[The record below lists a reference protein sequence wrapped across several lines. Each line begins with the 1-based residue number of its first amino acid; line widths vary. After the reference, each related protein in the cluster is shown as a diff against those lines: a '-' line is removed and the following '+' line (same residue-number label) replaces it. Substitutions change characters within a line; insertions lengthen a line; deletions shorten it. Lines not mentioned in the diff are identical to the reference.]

1 MIGGAFAMKFSKELI
16 NGLTRRE
23 FVKNAAAAVA
33 LSAGGAAF
41 PASAQSTKPAQ
52 KSGKTIREAAR
63 DTKVCRTADVVVV
76 GGGPGG
82 IGAALAAARSG
93 ADTVLIERYEHLGG
107 MGTGGLVTIIPAMTD
122 IHGKQV
128 IAGITQEWVKRLDAR
143 GAADYPKREH
153 WGSTDKKL
161 VDYYK
166 NRSPFYATGNR
177 VGYSAHIDAEISKCL
192 FQDMVK
198 EAGIK
203 TYLHS
208 WGTEPI
214 MEGAKAKGVIFESKS
229 GRQAVLA
236 KIVIDSTGDGDLLPY
251 AGAAFEA
258 HIEPTQRMS
267 NLSFSY
273 WIDNV
278 NLKKYEDYK
287 KSNANELA
295 AKMRE
300 VKKLGGTPGFLTSNL
315 KNQENVVWCFPRY
328 ANKCQYDVEELTRVE
343 FLGRKEMMITH
354 DFYMKN
360 VPGFEKS
367 FIVLSN
373 SQLGTRGGRRVVGEY
388 VVTEKDMHA
397 KEPFKDAIAVFPNMD
412 EKNPLM
418 YMPYRC
424 LIPRNVNNML
434 VACRAFSSDAVV
446 NDSFN
451 LIHHCVSLG
460 QAAGTAA
467 AQSIKAGVD
476 LRKIDI
482 KALQSSLKKQG
493 VVLPG

>member
-1 MIGGAFAMKFSKELI
+1 
-16 NGLTRRE
+16 
-23 FVKNAAAAVA
+23 
-33 LSAGGAAF
+33 
-41 PASAQSTKPAQ
+41 
-52 KSGKTIREAAR
+52 
-63 DTKVCRTADVVVV
+63 
-76 GGGPGG
+76 
-82 IGAALAAARSG
+82 
-93 ADTVLIERYEHLGG
+93 
-107 MGTGGLVTIIPAMTD
+107 MT
-122 IHGKQV
+122 
-128 IAGITQEWVKRLDAR
+128 
-143 GAADYPKREH
+143 
-153 WGSTDKKL
+153 
-161 VDYYK
+161 
-166 NRSPFYATGNR
+166 
-177 VGYSAHIDAEISKCL
+177 
-192 FQDMVK
+192 
-198 EAGIK
+198 EAGVK

-214 MEGAKAKGVIFESKS
+214 MEGNQAKGVIFESKS

-251 AGAAFEA
+251 TGARFET
-258 HIEPTQRMS
+258 HIDKALRSS

-278 NLKKYEDYK
+278 DLKKYEQYK
-287 KSNANELA
+287 KANAKALA
-295 AKMRE
+295 EKMRE
-300 VKKLGGTPGFLTSNL
+300 VRKLGGTAGFLTSNL

-328 ANKCQYDVEELTRVE
+328 ANKSQYDVEELTRVE

-354 DFYMKN
+354 DFYKKN

-388 VVTEKDMHA
+388 VVTEKDM
-397 KEPFKDAIAVFPNMD
+397 KNKTPFKDTIAIFPGMD

-434 VACRAFSSDAVV
+434 VACRAFSSDAVT
-446 NDSFN
+446 NDAFN
-451 LIHHCVSLG
+451 LIHHCICLG

-467 AQSIKAGVD
+467 AQSVKSRVD

-482 KALQSSLKKQG
+482 GALQSSLKKQG
-493 VVLPG
+493 VILP

>member
-1 MIGGAFAMKFSKELI
+1 
-16 NGLTRRE
+16 
-23 FVKNAAAAVA
+23 
-33 LSAGGAAF
+33 
-41 PASAQSTKPAQ
+41 
-52 KSGKTIREAAR
+52 
-63 DTKVCRTADVVVV
+63 
-76 GGGPGG
+76 
-82 IGAALAAARSG
+82 
-93 ADTVLIERYEHLGG
+93 
-107 MGTGGLVTIIPAMTD
+107 
-122 IHGKQV
+122 
-128 IAGITQEWVKRLDAR
+128 
-143 GAADYPKREH
+143 
-153 WGSTDKKL
+153 
-161 VDYYK
+161 
-166 NRSPFYATGNR
+166 
-177 VGYSAHIDAEISKCL
+177 
-192 FQDMVK
+192 
-198 EAGIK
+198 
-203 TYLHS
+203 
-208 WGTEPI
+208 
-214 MEGAKAKGVIFESKS
+214 MEGNKAKGVIFESKS

-236 KIVIDSTGDGDLLPY
+236 KVVIDSTGDGDLLPY
-251 AGAAFEA
+251 AGAAFE
-258 HIEPTQRMS
+258 TQIDKTLRMS

-295 AKMRE
+295 EKMRE
-300 VKKLGGTPGFLTSNL
+300 VRKLGGTPGFLTSNL

-328 ANKCQYDVEELTRVE
+328 ANKSQYDVEELTRVE
-343 FLGRKEMMITH
+343 FLGRKEMLITH
-354 DFYMKN
+354 DFYLKH

-388 VVTEKDMHA
+388 VVSEKDMKA
-397 KEPFKDAIAVFPNMD
+397 KEPFKDTIAVFPNMD
-412 EKNPLM
+412 DKNPLM

-434 VACRAFSSDAVV
+434 VACRAFSSDAVT

-467 AQSIKAGVD
+467 AQSISSGVD

-482 KALQSSLKKQG
+482 KSLQASLKKQG